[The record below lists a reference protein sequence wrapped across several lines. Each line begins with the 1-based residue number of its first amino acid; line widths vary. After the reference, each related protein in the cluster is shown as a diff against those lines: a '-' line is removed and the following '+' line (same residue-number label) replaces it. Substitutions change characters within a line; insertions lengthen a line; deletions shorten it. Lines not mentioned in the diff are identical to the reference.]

1 MTNKDHLFEQLEGIV
16 DIKPERKGNLL
27 ILRFSGRLD
36 AISTPEAEKK
46 VLEKVDQG
54 SIHLLFDFSNIDYI
68 SSAGMRMLLAITKK
82 IKSSSGQLVLF
93 GVTTNVMDVFK
104 MSGFDHVLELIDTEE
119 EALQKFKG

>member
-16 DIKPERKGNLL
+16 DIKPEKKGDVL

-36 AISTPEAEKK
+36 AISTPDAEKK
-46 VLEKVDQG
+46 VLEMIDKG
-54 SIHLLFDFSNIDYI
+54 SSNLLFDFSNIDYI

-82 IKSSSGQLVLF
+82 IKTQPGRLALF

-104 MSGFDHVLELIDTEE
+104 MSGFDHVLDLHETEE
-119 EALQKFKG
+119 EALEKFKG